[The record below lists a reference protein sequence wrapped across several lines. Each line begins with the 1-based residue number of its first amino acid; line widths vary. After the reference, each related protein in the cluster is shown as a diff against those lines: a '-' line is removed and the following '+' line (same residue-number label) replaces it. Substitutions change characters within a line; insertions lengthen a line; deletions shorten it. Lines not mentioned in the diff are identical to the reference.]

1 MGELN
6 ERSTLA
12 DAQKIEIIA
21 LKTQVEA
28 LKAQLDVARNQSKG
42 VKNGARISSAP
53 CLTKI
58 GAGQTDG

>member
-28 LKAQLDVARNQSKG
+28 LKAQLDD
-42 VKNGARISSAP
+42 AP
-53 CLTKI
+53 ETN
-58 GAGQTDG
+58 